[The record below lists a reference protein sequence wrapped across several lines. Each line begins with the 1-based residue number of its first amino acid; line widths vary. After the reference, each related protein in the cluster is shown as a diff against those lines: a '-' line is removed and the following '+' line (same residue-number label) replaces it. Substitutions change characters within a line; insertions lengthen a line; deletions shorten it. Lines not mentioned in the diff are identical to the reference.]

1 MIPDY
6 TEELE
11 SKITKNADK
20 LISTGFKS
28 WSKGKS
34 SKKSKSKSKKD
45 QQDQLRDIE
54 EKIVEDEV
62 GKGTQTNY
70 IRK

>member
-11 SKITKNADK
+11 IKITKNTDK
-20 LISTGFKS
+20 LICLGFKN
-28 WSKGKS
+28 WSKGRS
-34 SKKSKSKSKKD
+34 SKKSKKD

-54 EKIVEDEV
+54 EKIMEDQG
-62 GKGTQTNY
+62 GKGS
-70 IRK
+70 

>member
-11 SKITKNADK
+11 VKITKNTDK
-20 LISTGFKS
+20 LIHLGFKN
-28 WSKGKS
+28 WSKGRSGK
-34 SKKSKSKSKKD
+34 KSKKD

-54 EKIVEDEV
+54 DKIVEDEI
-62 GKGTQTNY
+62 GKGS
-70 IRK
+70 